1 MAQRVDRLR
10 LCGNGVVPLA
20 AAHADLQLAAF
31 ALGSGQ
37 AEAALLRARAAGP
50 VARAA
55 AAQGLSADLAMIEAT
70 ALRSL
75 GQPWQH
81 VWTEGLAL
89 GRLAGPDEALRRHAK
104 GISALAPAASA
115 R

>member
-1 MAQRVDRLR
+1 M
-10 LCGNGVVPLA
+10 
-20 AAHADLQLAAF
+20 
-31 ALGSGQ
+31 
-37 AEAALLRARAAGP
+37 LRARAAGP